1 MNSVDAGRIRRSEN
15 VQNLFER
22 LMYVQ
27 FLVERGGG
35 RDFLAG
41 RNTLRSL
48 LLLLSLLSKTYISV
62 KRHVHGSY

>member
-35 RDFLAG
+35 GGGGDFMAG

-48 LLLLSLLSKTYISV
+48 LRKTYISV
-62 KRHVHGSY
+62 MRHVHGSY

>member
-35 RDFLAG
+35 EGDFLAG

-48 LLLLSLLSKTYISV
+48 LRKTYISV
-62 KRHVHGSY
+62 MRHVHGSY